1 MTQTQIADIA
11 GHLFPF
17 TSPENLSITIK
28 EESFFGE
35 NETVMEL
42 PVNNY
47 LKTPQEIQMEF
58 QYGINPRKNGGYD
71 RKSIANRQG
80 SMTITTDGYV
90 NIQNLDET
98 LSGFM
103 EENY

>member
-1 MTQTQIADIA
+1 MQ
-11 GHLFPF
+11 
-17 TSPENLSITIK
+17 
-28 EESFFGE
+28 
-35 NETVMEL
+35 L

-58 QYGINPRKNGGYD
+58 QYGINPRKIGAYD
-71 RKSIANRQG
+71 RKSGFNTKG
-80 SMTITTDGYV
+80 SLVITTDGYV
-90 NIQNLDET
+90 NIQSLDET